1 MQSFIDYSDIIFDA
15 FCLHS
20 KTKDIVDR
28 KQEILTK
35 IQEHYNQGATTILFV
50 GFNPAIL
57 ACPVDNIYVAEV
69 SDRVLVWLQENNKR
83 VTLFKNEPMKFD
95 IVVAFDEYL
104 TFADTEDQQK
114 YLVDNLCNLSTG
126 LVITTVKDYKNQEF
140 KDREYSQPAI
150 IKANNR
156 MTAFTEIHDW
166 DQTDKNSW
174 STMVYELQGTDTK
187 CHGVYRRRALYFKQL
202 AKFTLDKGAA
212 GFLVH
217 KNLMYKSLIKKNY
230 EHVISIHFENYS

>member
-1 MQSFIDYSDIIFDA
+1 
-15 FCLHS
+15 
-20 KTKDIVDR
+20 
-28 KQEILTK
+28 
-35 IQEHYNQGATTILFV
+35 
-50 GFNPAIL
+50 
-57 ACPVDNIYVAEV
+57 
-69 SDRVLVWLQENNKR
+69 
-83 VTLFKNEPMKFD
+83 
-95 IVVAFDEYL
+95 
-104 TFADTEDQQK
+104 
-114 YLVDNLCNLSTG
+114 

-166 DQTDKNSW
+166 DHADKNSW

-230 EHVISIHFENYS
+230 EHVISIHFED